1 MFGKRCKKSIQY
13 FLRKK
18 YTFGSLMLNKKK
30 YLLLL
35 FILLANVFMATN
47 LTKGFEALS
56 IHDYFKAKKI
66 FEQGLKKQT
75 PASAY
80 GLSIIYSLNNNPF
93 YNLDSA
99 LFYINK
105 SAETFEILAPKQKTK
120 LLELKVDSL
129 AIYKQILVIDS
140 NCFDKAAATNT
151 VESYTYFINQN
162 CFALQVEDAIAI
174 RNQLAFNIVE
184 KENSSKAYL
193 NFLET
198 YPEAIE
204 HEIAKANYEKR
215 LFEEYTEINTLDN
228 NVRFI
233 TDYPNNPYINRAY
246 QNVYDISTHN
256 KTIGSFQHFIK
267 TYPNNPYITTAWR
280 MLYNLSTLIHT
291 PESINEFVKR
301 YPNYPFKNELQK
313 DYQLA
318 NSTFYP
324 FQKNNKWGFVDDSL
338 VVVIPTIYDWVS
350 DFNEGVAVATQNNKM
365 GYINKSGEIV
375 ISFNYD
381 EADAFKNGMAVIAKD
396 EKYGIINRAGE
407 ELVPTIYD
415 EIGDVRNQYI
425 AVELDD
431 KFGFIDRLGNLKVGL
446 DFAAVGDFQNGI
458 AYVKKDDKFGIID
471 TNLYYLVKP
480 KYNWVDLAENDFY
493 GLINAKGDSILAPI
507 YNHISEFKNGRAL
520 IVKDDLYGYINKTG
534 KLVIPFTLEVS
545 EGVINWALFN
555 EKGYARISTKGKI
568 GLIDSLGQK
577 FLPAL
582 FEDVGSVSA
591 TLIAVK
597 RNGKWGYCDYQA
609 KLKIPY
615 SLEETNEFI
624 NGLAIVKSTGLFGI
638 IDEKGTFIIPSIY
651 EDLSKLT
658 KDLFVVKQNGLVGLI
673 NIKNEIIVPINYTKI
688 ELTENKRL
696 IRLVSEQSTQY
707 KKI

>member
-1 MFGKRCKKSIQY
+1 MALGFIRQ
-13 FLRKK
+13 L
-18 YTFGSLMLNKKK
+18 TDKKK

-35 FILLANVFMATN
+35 FILLANSFMAAN

-105 SAETFEILAPKQKTK
+105 SAETFENLTLKQKTK
-120 LLELKVDSL
+120 LLKLKVDSL
-129 AIYKQILVIDS
+129 AIYNQILVVDS
-140 NCFDKAAATNT
+140 NCFNKAKEINT
-151 VESYTYFINQN
+151 IESYTYFINQN
-162 CFALQVEDAIAI
+162 CFAIQVNEAISI
-174 RNQLAFNIVE
+174 RNQLAYTIAE

-193 NFLET
+193 YFLET
-198 YPEAIE
+198 YPEASE
-204 HEIAKANYEKR
+204 QKIAKANYEKR

-233 TDYPNNPYINRAY
+233 TDYPNNPYINKAH
-246 QNVYDISTHN
+246 QNVYDIATHN
-256 KTIGSFQHFIK
+256 KTIAAFQHFIK
-267 TYPNNPYITTAWR
+267 TYPNNPYTTTAWR
-280 MLYNLSTLIHT
+280 MLYNLSTVAHT
-291 PESINEFVKR
+291 PESIYEFVER

-313 DYQLA
+313 DFKLA

-338 VVVIPTIYDWVS
+338 IVVIPAIYDWVS
-350 DFNEGVAVATQNNKM
+350 DFNEGVAVVTQNNKF
-365 GYINKSGEIV
+365 GYINKSGEVV
-375 ISFNYD
+375 IPFNYD
-381 EADAFKNGMAVIAKD
+381 EADGFKNGMAVVSKD
-396 EKYGIINRAGE
+396 EKYGIINRIGE

-415 EIGDVRNQYI
+415 EIGDTKNQYI
-425 AVELDD
+425 AVELNE
-431 KFGFIDRLGNLKVGL
+431 KYGFIDRLGNLKVGL
-446 DFAAVGDFQNGI
+446 DFDAVGDFQNGI

-480 KYNWVDLAENDFY
+480 KYDWVDLAENNFIRVTENDFY
-493 GLINAKGDSILAPI
+493 GLINAKGDSILPPI
-507 YNHISEFKNGRAL
+507 YDHISEFKNGRAL

-534 KLVIPFTLEVS
+534 KLVIPITLEVS

-568 GLIDSLGQK
+568 GLIDSLGKK

-582 FEDVGSVSA
+582 FEDVGSVSK

-597 RNGKWGYCDYQA
+597 NKGKWGYCDYQA

-615 SLEETNEFI
+615 NFQETNEFI
-624 NGLAIVKSTGLFGI
+624 NGLAIVKSNSLFGI
-638 IDEKGTFIIPSIY
+638 IDENGNFIVPAIY
-651 EDLSKLT
+651 EDIKKLT
-658 KDLFVVKQNGLVGLI
+658 ANHYSVKQNNLVGII
-673 NIKNEIIVPINYTKI
+673 NAKNEVIIPIQYSKI
-688 ELTENKRL
+688 ELTENKKL
-696 IRLVSEQSTQY
+696 IRLVTEESTSY
-707 KKI
+707 KKL